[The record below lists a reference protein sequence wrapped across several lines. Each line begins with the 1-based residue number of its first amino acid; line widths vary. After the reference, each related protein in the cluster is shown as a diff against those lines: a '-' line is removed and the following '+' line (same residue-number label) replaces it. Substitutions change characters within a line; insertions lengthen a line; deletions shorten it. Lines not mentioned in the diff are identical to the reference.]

1 MSEKFQAEMKELD
14 EKFAAIPENLKKRYD
29 KHRLIRCSSMVFLAL
44 LFGIAS
50 VASRLISYVDIQ
62 MPEPLLFCVAIV
74 LSICLTAFC
83 LKCYK
88 TKKYSSFFIKNQDA
102 SLTIF
107 TFENTASLVL
117 VLFPTLLFLSSAMGG
132 SRDELSGAGTLYG
145 IFIAPICIL
154 VFLLCYFYNKGS
166 YTPRIHI
173 CGSQIKLD
181 LSVREAEFKED
192 ELNEK
197 FANIPKNLKRR
208 YDIHRLIR
216 RASAIFLAFLFIIV
230 TFASAITTL
239 RGVVI
244 VLVMLFSSILLT
256 IGYLKSNSI
265 KEYSKLFI
273 KNQRISLAVFTI
285 ENLASAAL
293 ILYPLALI
301 IVALIAKNNE
311 RIIDLLL
318 SGSNIS
324 SVCLIVFAACYFFN
338 RSTYIPKDD
347 RFC

>member
-1 MSEKFQAEMKELD
+1 M
-14 EKFAAIPENLKKRYD
+14 
-29 KHRLIRCSSMVFLAL
+29 
-44 LFGIAS
+44 
-50 VASRLISYVDIQ
+50 
-62 MPEPLLFCVAIV
+62 
-74 LSICLTAFC
+74 
-83 LKCYK
+83 
-88 TKKYSSFFIKNQDA
+88 
-102 SLTIF
+102 
-107 TFENTASLVL
+107 
-117 VLFPTLLFLSSAMGG
+117 
-132 SRDELSGAGTLYG
+132 
-145 IFIAPICIL
+145 
-154 VFLLCYFYNKGS
+154 
-166 YTPRIHI
+166 
-173 CGSQIKLD
+173 
-181 LSVREAEFKED
+181 REAEFKED

-273 KNQRISLAVFTI
+273 KNQRISLVVFTI

-293 ILYPLALI
+293 ILYLLALI

-324 SVCLIVFAACYFFN
+324 SVCLIVFAACYF
-338 RSTYIPKDD
+338 STEAHIFQKTINSAKFKRDESSRIFLLMNFAVPAA
-347 RFC
+347 FLFA

>member
-1 MSEKFQAEMKELD
+1 M
-14 EKFAAIPENLKKRYD
+14 
-29 KHRLIRCSSMVFLAL
+29 
-44 LFGIAS
+44 
-50 VASRLISYVDIQ
+50 
-62 MPEPLLFCVAIV
+62 
-74 LSICLTAFC
+74 
-83 LKCYK
+83 
-88 TKKYSSFFIKNQDA
+88 
-102 SLTIF
+102 IF

-173 CGSQIKLD
+173 CGSQTKLD
-181 LSVREAEFKED
+181 LSVREVEFKED

-230 TFASAITTL
+230 TFASAIATL

-256 IGYLKSNSI
+256 IGYLKSNSM
-265 KEYSKLFI
+265 KGYSKLFI
-273 KNQRISLAVFTI
+273 KNQRISLVVFTI

-293 ILYPLALI
+293 ILHPLALI

-318 SGSNIS
+318 SGSNIL

-338 RSTYIPKDD
+338 RSTYIPKNDK
-347 RFC
+347 FC